1 MPGVTKEQIR
11 QAREADL
18 FAYLE
23 RHERGVLKRDGPNY
37 RHKEHDSLVYVTAK
51 NYWYWNSRGKR
62 INALDYLM
70 EIRGY
75 DLVDAVNALAGPAMQ
90 YSFTSRY
97 YQDYAAARQARKPDH
112 CYLPWQKKCATSYV
126 SYLQKR
132 GISTVVIKRCTQL
145 GILYEGS
152 YKKKEPE
159 GKATYIPVCV
169 FVGKDEHGTAKFACM
184 RGIHSDLRK
193 DAYGSDKEYSFCLP
207 PHRAGSRHVAVFEAP
222 IDALSHATLQ
232 EMDGWKWDGY
242 RLSLG
247 GTSHVALFAFLERH
261 PKIKHVDLYMDS
273 DYAGLKNARKIKDM
287 LRADPR
293 FKHILT
299 DERYAGTY
307 VIGKRAVKEI
317 GGTRSRLKDESE
329 WIKIPDHHPA
339 IVSMELYEQVNAV
352 RRQFKQPNKQRR
364 DYLLRGKVFCGYC
377 DHAMSRKG
385 KTTWFYCRHAEVSD
399 NLPCHGLQVR
409 EKELEQAIFESIKAH
424 MLPVL
429 GLDICKDDLTLQSV
443 QQAEQEKKLR
453 ALQDSK
459 RKLYERYALGE
470 IDLDS
475 YKAEKEKYDIALV
488 GEKNTHAMITARAKR
503 AQGDYEANLKHQDLA
518 KEIGSSTTLTK
529 SLVDTLINKIYIF
542 KDERIEIDYAV
553 RDFFENETTQE
564 MPSCGAEG

>member
-75 DLVDAVNALAGPAMQ
+75 GLVDAVNALAGPAMQ
-90 YSFTSRY
+90 YSFPSRDS
-97 YQDYAAARQARKPDH
+97 QDYAAARQARKPDH

-261 PKIKHVDLYMDS
+261 PKIRHVDLYMDS

-293 FKHILT
+293 FKHNAIQDGLFQT
-299 DERYAGTY
+299 VIQYKRKENGEVVIISPKTTY
-307 VIGKRAVKEI
+307 KLDIKHVKELSAPPQYIYGECVSPCNHPDMI
-317 GGTRSRLKDESE
+317 GIVCDIAWHFKLNCYFYI
-329 WIKIPDHHPA
+329 IK
-339 IVSMELYEQVNAV
+339 VNG
-352 RRQFKQPNKQRR
+352 RPK
-364 DYLLRGKVFCGYC
+364 
-377 DHAMSRKG
+377 
-385 KTTWFYCRHAEVSD
+385 
-399 NLPCHGLQVR
+399 
-409 EKELEQAIFESIKAH
+409 
-424 MLPVL
+424 
-429 GLDICKDDLTLQSV
+429 
-443 QQAEQEKKLR
+443 
-453 ALQDSK
+453 SK
-459 RKLYERYALGE
+459 RYYDG
-470 IDLDS
+470 DLNP
-475 YKAEKEKYDIALV
+475 IV
-488 GEKNTHAMITARAKR
+488 
-503 AQGDYEANLKHQDLA
+503 
-518 KEIGSSTTLTK
+518 
-529 SLVDTLINKIYIF
+529 
-542 KDERIEIDYAV
+542 
-553 RDFFENETTQE
+553 
-564 MPSCGAEG
+564 